1 MLNICS
7 SLFSGISTEGKGGI
21 MDYENIILRKEQKI
35 ATLIL
40 NRPQTINA
48 LTQQMTE
55 EVIAALNNVALD
67 DDVRVL
73 IIGGAGR
80 GFCSGHDVSESL
92 FPPGASLEEARM
104 SARRG
109 LLRVPAILHRMDKPT
124 IAMVHG
130 VALGFGCDLALACDL
145 RVASED
151 ARFSQGFL
159 RLGLAPGM
167 GGAWF
172 LPRLI
177 GLTKAAEF
185 LFTGDFLGAKEA
197 DRLGMLNKLV
207 PIDKLEEET
216 MELARRLAKGP
227 PIAIR
232 MAKQLMYRCLQVEL
246 EAALELSNLSETFTL
261 LSEDYKEGEAAFG
274 EKREAKYEG
283 R

>member
-1 MLNICS
+1 
-7 SLFSGISTEGKGGI
+7 
-21 MDYENIILRKEQKI
+21 MDYENIILRKEQNI

-92 FPPGASLEEARM
+92 FPSGASLEEARM

-177 GLTKAAEF
+177 GLTKAAEI

-197 DRLGMLNKLV
+197 DRLGMLNKLE

-216 MELARRLAKGP
+216 MELARRLAKGR